1 MMIYEI
7 REFAL
12 YHDIKDHIFNNSWLI
27 YSSYFFFIWS
37 GLILIIYLFI
47 DGGFRVTN
55 IQAIN
60 VLYLGILLIS
70 IDTKEHVSFIKFF
83 EWIEE
88 KFPRLCCS
96 KKTHKSEI
104 GGNNNL
110 KDVRA
115 EYINEADA
123 IFRKY
128 IEKRQPE
135 GWEQMLPHK
144 RQEAIK
150 LQMSKAKHMNY

>member
-1 MMIYEI
+1 
-7 REFAL
+7 
-12 YHDIKDHIFNNSWLI
+12 
-27 YSSYFFFIWS
+27 
-37 GLILIIYLFI
+37 LFI

-70 IDTKEHVSFIKFF
+70 IDYKERVSFIKFF

-128 IEKRQPE
+128 IEKRQPD
-135 GWEQMLPHK
+135 GWE
-144 RQEAIK
+144 
-150 LQMSKAKHMNY
+150 